1 MNEFP
6 ESQPYMTRVLY
17 PNRNSWAKAY
27 TPFQFNVGIQ
37 STQSVESFN
46 AIIKKA
52 LNSASSLCDIEKVID
67 KRHEAEFQYCKLA
80 NLKAY
85 QTTVGLPHLS
95 SQFFSNIDAV
105 LNQFLTPLVLSWQS
119 FKSLNHLLT
128 KNLVDAETANDNF
141 IEDIIDEPQI
151 TLASLLNGIET
162 SNIIEMWRIR
172 RIEGL
177 SRKDNLVIL
186 LDDGTHLCTCLETIT
201 KGIICRHFWRVM
213 LYSHLAKFHISIIP
227 IRWYKDNI
235 LSNLDINLK
244 NSLTLTA
251 IETSTDI
258 TSFQITC
265 TFQSL
270 HHIQGSDR
278 TKTAINVALE
288 TNSDHELITLLKDFI
303 ESKRKKNIGDDD
315 DIKENHDIIG
325 INESSQEDGS
335 IIPLQKDLIEQ
346 ITDPRVTKIREAPSK
361 KRLKSA
367 MEVSKKRILMQ
378 EISDESNTQPVKQ
391 QHRCLSC
398 GKFGHYQ
405 KRCPSRN
412 AR

>member
-1 MNEFP
+1 MKATNNITLKAFWTDSELGLINAAAHIFP
-6 ESQPYMTRVLY
+6 TIPHFYCLFHIWQNITKHLKTKLE
-17 PNRNSWAKAY
+17 
-27 TPFQFNVGIQ
+27 IQ
-37 STQSVESFN
+37 SIQSVESFN

-52 LNSASSLCDIEKVID
+52 LINSASSLCDIEKVID
-67 KRHEAEFQYCKLA
+67 KRYEAEFQYCKLA

-105 LNQFLTPLVLSWQS
+105 LNQFLTPLVLSWQI

-141 IEDIIDEPQI
+141 IKDIIDEPQI

-172 RIEGL
+172 CIGGL
-177 SRKDNLVIL
+177 SRKNNLVIL

-201 KGIICRHFWRVM
+201 K
-213 LYSHLAKFHISIIP
+213 
-227 IRWYKDNI
+227 
-235 LSNLDINLK
+235 
-244 NSLTLTA
+244 A

-265 TFQSL
+265 IFQSL
-270 HHIQGSDR
+270 HHIQGLDR
-278 TKTAINVALE
+278 SEVVHQNTHQRNKFRIAFSTVNTAINVALE
-288 TNSDHELITLLKDFI
+288 TNS
-303 ESKRKKNIGDDD
+303 DDD

-335 IIPLQKDLIEQ
+335 IIPLQKDLIKQ
-346 ITDPRVTKIREAPSK
+346 ITDLYVTKIRGAPSK

-367 MEVSKKRILMQ
+367 IKVSKKRILMQ
-378 EISDESNTQPVKQ
+378 EISDKSNTQPVK
-391 QHRCLSC
+391 
-398 GKFGHYQ
+398 
-405 KRCPSRN
+405 
-412 AR
+412 

>member
-1 MNEFP
+1 
-6 ESQPYMTRVLY
+6 
-17 PNRNSWAKAY
+17 
-27 TPFQFNVGIQ
+27 
-37 STQSVESFN
+37 
-46 AIIKKA
+46 
-52 LNSASSLCDIEKVID
+52 
-67 KRHEAEFQYCKLA
+67 
-80 NLKAY
+80 
-85 QTTVGLPHLS
+85 
-95 SQFFSNIDAV
+95 
-105 LNQFLTPLVLSWQS
+105 
-119 FKSLNHLLT
+119 
-128 KNLVDAETANDNF
+128 
-141 IEDIIDEPQI
+141 
-151 TLASLLNGIET
+151 
-162 SNIIEMWRIR
+162 
-172 RIEGL
+172 
-177 SRKDNLVIL
+177 
-186 LDDGTHLCTCLETIT
+186 
-201 KGIICRHFWRVM
+201 M

-244 NSLTLTA
+244 NSLILTA

-278 TKTAINVALE
+278 SEVVHQNTHQQNKFGIAFSTAKTAINVALE
-288 TNSDHELITLLKDFI
+288 TNSD
-303 ESKRKKNIGDDD
+303 GD

-346 ITDPRVTKIREAPSK
+346 ITDPRVTKIRGTPSK

-367 MEVSKKRILMQ
+367 MEVSRKRILMQ

-391 QHRCLSC
+391 QRRCLSC

>member
-1 MNEFP
+1 MP
-6 ESQPYMTRVLY
+6 KLPKLC
-17 PNRNSWAKAY
+17 RNYNKS
-27 TPFQFNVGIQ
+27 I
-37 STQSVESFN
+37 
-46 AIIKKA
+46 
-52 LNSASSLCDIEKVID
+52 
-67 KRHEAEFQYCKLA
+67 
-80 NLKAY
+80 AY
-85 QTTVGLPHLS
+85 QTTVRLPHLS

-105 LNQFLTPLVLSWQS
+105 LNQFLTPLVLSWQKFQISQS
-119 FKSLNHLLT
+119 FTYEGHLVSSLNE
-128 KNLVDAETANDNF
+128 NLVDAETANDNF

-172 RIEGL
+172 RIGGL

-186 LDDGTHLCTCLETIT
+186 LDDGTHFCTCLETIT

-213 LYSHLAKFHISIIP
+213 LYSHLAKFHISIIS

-244 NSLTLTA
+244 NSSILTA

-278 TKTAINVALE
+278 NEVVYQNTHQRNKFGIAFSTAKTAINVALK

-303 ESKRKKNIGDDD
+303 ESKREKNIGDDD

-346 ITDPRVTKIREAPSK
+346 ITDLRVTKIRGAPSK

-367 MEVSKKRILMQ
+367 IEVSKKRIPMQ

-391 QHRCLSC
+391 QRRCLSC

-405 KRCPSRN
+405 KRCPLRN
-412 AR
+412 AK

>member
-1 MNEFP
+1 MIAIYPMASMYIWILQCLMKATNNITPKAFWTDSESGLINAAAHIFP
-6 ESQPYMTRVLY
+6 T
-17 PNRNSWAKAY
+17 
-27 TPFQFNVGIQ
+27 TPHFYCLFHIWQNI
-37 STQSVESFN
+37 T
-46 AIIKKA
+46 KHLKTKLA
-52 LNSASSLCDIEKVID
+52 LNSASSFYDIEKVID
-67 KRHEAEFQYCKLA
+67 KKHEAEFQYCKLA
-80 NLKAY
+80 NLKVY
-85 QTTVGLPHLS
+85 QTTVRLPHLS
-95 SQFFSNIDAV
+95 SQFFSNIDVV
-105 LNQFLTPLVLSWQS
+105 LNQFLTPL
-119 FKSLNHLLT
+119 
-128 KNLVDAETANDNF
+128 NLVDIETANDNF

-162 SNIIEMWRIR
+162 SNIIEMWRIQ

-201 KGIICRHFWRVM
+201 KGIICHHFWRVM

-227 IRWYKDNI
+227 IRWYKNNI

-244 NSLTLTA
+244 NSPILTA

-258 TSFQITC
+258 TSFQIT
-265 TFQSL
+265 S
-270 HHIQGSDR
+270 
-278 TKTAINVALE
+278 KTAINVALE

-303 ESKRKKNIGDDD
+303 ESKREKNIGDDD

-346 ITDPRVTKIREAPSK
+346 ITDPHVTKIRRAPSK

-367 MEVSKKRILMQ
+367 IEVSKKKN
-378 EISDESNTQPVKQ
+378 SDA
-391 QHRCLSC
+391 
-398 GKFGHYQ
+398 
-405 KRCPSRN
+405 RN
-412 AR
+412 FR